1 MDPAGEARDEDEGD
15 LEARHRAQRRE
26 SSTYDVCKICTF
38 LDSKRSH
45 ATTLPTQVWTSY
57 VRRPQSAGGRGEV
70 FIRLLLSTEKDQTL
84 TAQEHKHLLKIL
96 FANELQKSQCA
107 PFKWNGEFSK
117 EVGS

>member
-1 MDPAGEARDEDEGD
+1 M
-15 LEARHRAQRRE
+15 
-26 SSTYDVCKICTF
+26 
-38 LDSKRSH
+38 
-45 ATTLPTQVWTSY
+45 WTSY